1 MVNTV
6 PVVSYPASGH
16 YACIRQ
22 LYGTAQPLCT
32 ACRKRINCHNKIR
45 LHLAHHTLYYLKAL
59 HACLSHHARHQA
71 AHTVYILVAKRIP
84 AIFLYYMAGNKQAV
98 NASWPKRI
106 RSYISVSKPDNK
118 RRIYTLVTDSLY
130 KALKLS

>member
-6 PVVSYPASGH
+6 PVGFLPRFRALCLYPSA
-16 YACIRQ
+16 A
-22 LYGTAQPLCT
+22 GTAQPLCT

-59 HACLSHHARHQA
+59 HACLSHHAGHEA
-71 AHTVYILVAKRIP
+71 VHTVYILVAKRIP
-84 AIFLYYMAGNKQAV
+84 AIFLYYMAGDKQAV

-106 RSYISVSKPDNK
+106 RSYISVSKSDNK
-118 RRIYTLVTDSLY
+118 CRIYTLVTDSL
-130 KALKLS
+130 LQSS